1 MALRPE
7 NLPSDPALL
16 AELALGLD
24 AENESLRAMIA
35 NLKGLIFG
43 ARSERL
49 SVILAEQLP
58 LDLEDAASIAPP
70 PANDDA
76 ASTNE
81 RARRPRAKSKRNI
94 GALPANLP
102 RHEVTIEP
110 DTTVCPCCTGKLHR
124 IGEEASEAL
133 DRVPA
138 VVRILRTIR
147 PKYACR
153 NCEEKVIQAKAP
165 ARLIE
170 GGMVTTALV
179 CHIAVAKY
187 GWQSTLYRQMQI
199 LAGLGVDLDRSTLAR
214 WMKQLAWMLK
224 GL

>member
-81 RARRPRAKSKRNI
+81 RALEIVPLDTLRRYAVDVPT
-94 GALPANLP
+94 GPAEL
-102 RHEVTIEP
+102 
-110 DTTVCPCCTGKLHR
+110 
-124 IGEEASEAL
+124 
-133 DRVPA
+133 
-138 VVRILRTIR
+138 
-147 PKYACR
+147 
-153 NCEEKVIQAKAP
+153 
-165 ARLIE
+165 
-170 GGMVTTALV
+170 
-179 CHIAVAKY
+179 
-187 GWQSTLYRQMQI
+187 
-199 LAGLGVDLDRSTLAR
+199 
-214 WMKQLAWMLK
+214 
-224 GL
+224 